1 MTVGLIREGGRQVVQ
16 GAGAEGGDGA
26 DRAERPGIGQY
37 GWRWQGRG
45 RGGMSG
51 ERRGEQQRD
60 EFHQHILINR
70 MGHSLSVGLSRPRD
84 RECLMQNS
92 AFCMLPAQG
101 ALLWPVDYLAGV
113 RADHVKAQAVI
124 NTVIGARATGAQDRL
139 GAGGLIDTVVQ

>member
-1 MTVGLIREGGRQVVQ
+1 
-16 GAGAEGGDGA
+16 
-26 DRAERPGIGQY
+26 
-37 GWRWQGRG
+37 
-45 RGGMSG
+45 MSG

-92 AFCMLPAQG
+92 SFCMLPAQG
-101 ALLWPVDYLAGV
+101 SATLAGRLFEAGV

>member
-1 MTVGLIREGGRQVVQ
+1 
-16 GAGAEGGDGA
+16 
-26 DRAERPGIGQY
+26 
-37 GWRWQGRG
+37 
-45 RGGMSG
+45 MSG

-92 AFCMLPAQG
+92 AFCMLPAQES
-101 ALLWPVDYLAGV
+101 ATLAG
-113 RADHVKAQAVI
+113 RLFSGRQGGSCVKTQAVI

-139 GAGGLIDTVVQ
+139 GPGGLIDTVVQQ

>member
-1 MTVGLIREGGRQVVQ
+1 
-16 GAGAEGGDGA
+16 
-26 DRAERPGIGQY
+26 
-37 GWRWQGRG
+37 
-45 RGGMSG
+45 MSG

-60 EFHQHILINR
+60 QFHQHILINR

-92 AFCMLPAQG
+92 AFACYRRRG

-139 GAGGLIDTVVQ
+139 GAGGLIDTVVQQ

>member
-1 MTVGLIREGGRQVVQ
+1 
-16 GAGAEGGDGA
+16 
-26 DRAERPGIGQY
+26 
-37 GWRWQGRG
+37 
-45 RGGMSG
+45 MSG

-101 ALLWPVDYLAGV
+101 RYSG
-113 RADHVKAQAVI
+113 R
-124 NTVIGARATGAQDRL
+124 
-139 GAGGLIDTVVQ
+139 

>member
-26 DRAERPGIGQY
+26 DRAERPVIGQY

-84 RECLMQNS
+84 R
-92 AFCMLPAQG
+92 
-101 ALLWPVDYLAGV
+101 
-113 RADHVKAQAVI
+113 ADHVKAQAVI

-139 GAGGLIDTVVQ
+139 GAGGLIDTVVQQ

>member
-101 ALLWPVDYLAGV
+101 SATL
-113 RADHVKAQAVI
+113 AVI